1 MRGVILDKKIFS
13 IVTYSYLSLLVIIFA
28 IYAFRVADENGV
40 IELEG
45 QRENI
50 FIFLGLLFIGVILS
64 AVNLAGIHEKS
75 SKVTKGMIYGGLSV
89 AAFFLI
95 WRAMMALV

>member
-1 MRGVILDKKIFS
+1 MDKKIFS
-13 IVTYSYLSLLVIIFA
+13 IVTYSYLSLLVIIFV
-28 IYAFRVADENGV
+28 IYAFQVADENWV
-40 IELEG
+40 IELDG

-50 FIFLGLLFIGVILS
+50 FIFFGLLFIGVILS

-75 SKVTKGMIYGGLSV
+75 NKVTKGMIYGGLSV

-95 WRAMMALV
+95 WKAAMALV